1 MQQEFRPNRL
11 LLWRERQYTALKK
24 QKEYDIISSETIHLD
39 FLLLMTY
46 LGSVL
51 TPLLICLLRESLY

>member
-1 MQQEFRPNRL
+1 MQQEFRHNRL
-11 LLWRERQYTALKK
+11 LLWRERQYTALKM
-24 QKEYDIISSETIHLD
+24 QRECDIISSETIHLD

-51 TPLLICLLRESLY
+51 TPLLICLLRESTD